1 VALVINAIDDLLAGS
16 EQTTESWSLGRLSL
30 LQAILAEAANANR
43 VVVMVSDHGHIVE
56 QRTTRIPESD
66 AADRWRLGVPNVAG
80 EIAVSGPRVLAGK
93 PIVALATESGRY
105 ALQSHNGYH
114 GGLTPQECLVPVV
127 VYSQSQLGGNW
138 QQVPSSRPVWWELDE
153 VSAALPKPR
162 AKSGKAQAGLFE
174 QQPHWIDEL
183 LATALFKDQI
193 ATTGGRI
200 KPEQIEKVLRALEGA
215 AGQRMLKQAF
225 ASQLQINAVRVST
238 SIAMIQR
245 VLNLEGY
252 AVLTLDETTG
262 YISLNQDLLK
272 KQFDLL

>member
-1 VALVINAIDDLLAGS
+1 MALVINAIDDLLAGS

-114 GGLTPQECLVPVV
+114 GGLTPKECLVPVV